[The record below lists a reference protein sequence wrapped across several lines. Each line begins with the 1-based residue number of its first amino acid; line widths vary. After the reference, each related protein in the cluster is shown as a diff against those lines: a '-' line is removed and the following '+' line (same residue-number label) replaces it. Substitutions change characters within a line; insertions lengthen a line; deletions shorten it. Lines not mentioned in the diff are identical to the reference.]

1 MKLHPEMI
9 EGPEA
14 FTRFRDAVKKVLTVP
29 KSAMPP
35 SPFGRSGKRR
45 KDDPKATAKRQAF

>member
-1 MKLHPEMI
+1 MKPHSEMI

-35 SPFGRSGKRR
+35 SPFGKPSKKR
-45 KDDPKATAKRQAF
+45 KKPEATKN

>member
-1 MKLHPEMI
+1 MKARTGEMI

-14 FTRFRDAVKKVLTVP
+14 FSRFRDAMKAILTVP

-35 SPFGRSGKRR
+35 SPFK
-45 KDDPKATAKRQAF
+45 KWVPKKKKPTQKG